1 MTEPAKSEVTETEE
15 VDVSAFDLN
24 IHVHRLLMDE
34 PFFAALSRR
43 MDKRA
48 TNAIA
53 TAGVTVTEE
62 GKLQMIYNPKFFAP
76 LSDEARKDILKHEFY
91 HIVFQH
97 VTGGRFLSFRDMA
110 PSERKI
116 HNIAM
121 DLAING
127 NLPHLPEGACFPGKG
142 PFEHLEPHKTAEHYL
157 RELRKMQKDPP
168 EGEGQGEG
176 EGGGEGGEGQPGQ
189 GNGNPL
195 DGMDSFDDH
204 SGWDDVDDQTKQ
216 IAEERIKEFV
226 KDAVEE
232 ANSSSRGWGSVPA
245 DCRKEIIASIST
257 KVDWRKVLRYFVKQ
271 SQKANKRST
280 VRKINKRYPYQHP
293 GKKATRTAK
302 IAVAI
307 DQSGS
312 VSEAML
318 TAFFAELNTLAKIA
332 DFTVIPFDT
341 RVDPEKNWVWK
352 KGQSRKTERT
362 MYGGTCFNA
371 PTKFVNETGGFD
383 GLIICTDMEAP
394 KPVRCKVQRMWITDE
409 YHGNRPY
416 FNPKP
421 ERMVVVPTD
430 K

>member
-1 MTEPAKSEVTETEE
+1 
-15 VDVSAFDLN
+15 
-24 IHVHRLLMDE
+24 
-34 PFFAALSRR
+34 
-43 MDKRA
+43 
-48 TNAIA
+48 
-53 TAGVTVTEE
+53 
-62 GKLQMIYNPKFFAP
+62 
-76 LSDEARKDILKHEFY
+76 
-91 HIVFQH
+91 
-97 VTGGRFLSFRDMA
+97 
-110 PSERKI
+110 
-116 HNIAM
+116 
-121 DLAING
+121 
-127 NLPHLPEGACFPGKG
+127 
-142 PFEHLEPHKTAEHYL
+142 
-157 RELRKMQKDPP
+157 
-168 EGEGQGEG
+168 
-176 EGGGEGGEGQPGQ
+176 
-189 GNGNPL
+189 
-195 DGMDSFDDH
+195 
-204 SGWDDVDDQTKQ
+204 
-216 IAEERIKEFV
+216 
-226 KDAVEE
+226 
-232 ANSSSRGWGSVPA
+232 
-245 DCRKEIIASIST
+245 
-257 KVDWRKVLRYFVKQ
+257 VKQ

-371 PTKFVNETGGFD
+371 PTQFVNETGGFD